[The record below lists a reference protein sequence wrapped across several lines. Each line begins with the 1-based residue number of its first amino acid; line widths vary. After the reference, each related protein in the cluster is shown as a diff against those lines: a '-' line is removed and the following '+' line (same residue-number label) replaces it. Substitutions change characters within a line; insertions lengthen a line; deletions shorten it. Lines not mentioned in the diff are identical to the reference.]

1 MAEFKLRK
9 TQIILDETYHDGGPV
24 AEAGPR
30 QRGAVLALVKNPYAG
45 LYEPDLTRA
54 LEDLKPLGLMMAEK
68 LIDAMGGPEGIDAY
82 GKGGIAGEAGEL
94 EHAALWHVAGGYSM
108 REKLGESL
116 AIVPSSKKQ
125 GGPGTRLDVPMGH
138 TNAAYV
144 RSHFDAMEVG
154 LPEGPRADELLYV
167 LVMGRGPRV
176 HARLGGLKADE
187 ISKFD
192 GLR

>member
-1 MAEFKLRK
+1 MAEFTLRK
-9 TQIILDETYHDGGPV
+9 TQIILEEIHHDGGPV
-24 AEAGPR
+24 AEVPR
-30 QRGAVLALVKNPYAG
+30 LRGAVLALVRNPYAG
-45 LYEPDLTRA
+45 VYQADLTQA
-54 LEDLKPLGLMMAEK
+54 LEDLKPLGLMMAQK
-68 LIDAMGGPEGIDAY
+68 LVDAMGGAEGIDSY

-108 REKLGESL
+108 REVLGESL

-167 LVMGRGPRV
+167 LTMAKGPRV
-176 HARLGGLKADE
+176 HARLGGLAADQ